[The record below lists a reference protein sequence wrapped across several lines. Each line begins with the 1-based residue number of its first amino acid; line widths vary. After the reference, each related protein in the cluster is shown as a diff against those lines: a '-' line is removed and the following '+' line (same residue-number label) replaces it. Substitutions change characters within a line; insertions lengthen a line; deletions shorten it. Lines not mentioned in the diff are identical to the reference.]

1 MSEKQFLIEP
11 FNLEVLHKQCYIQKI
26 SSMQLEGIFLYYYI
40 YVIYTRQNQ
49 VVVSIWPVMYS
60 NSRLDITIY
69 LMSVCVSHPLCVIHI
84 CSIH

>member
-1 MSEKQFLIEP
+1 MLHPKDK
-11 FNLEVLHKQCYIQKI
+11 FNAVRRNLSLLLHICH
-26 SSMQLEGIFLYYYI
+26 I
-40 YVIYTRQNQ
+40 YQAKPSGCVY
-49 VVVSIWPVMYS
+49 IWPVMYS